1 MPGPVTLAESAFRSY
16 AVHRVYFNWQAQLRL
31 ITQGTPFQT
40 LYDRCI
46 AQAADALTPLVLEVL
61 GEHDST
67 KVYMSLTLTTLTDD
81 ADSEEMANSSES
93 LPPSNIGYTT
103 RAHVVNQP
111 SDLEPILEDM
121 VERVFQAENPSLNR
135 GVEAGVA
142 EVSFHIAGYNPI
154 TGSSYVRLPKGLANK
169 KACVNV
175 KNDDDKCF
183 LWASLSALHP
193 ATNHAERAS
202 NYSPYLSEINFGDLQ
217 GQSEI
222 LGSHRAHEKSLL
234 S

>member
-1 MPGPVTLAESAFRSY
+1 MPGPVTLAERAFRSY

-31 ITQGTPFQT
+31 IT
-40 LYDRCI
+40 
-46 AQAADALTPLVLEVL
+46 ADALTPLVLKVL

-67 KVYMSLTLTTLTDD
+67 KVYMSLTLPPLTDD
-81 ADSEEMANSSES
+81 ADSEEMASSSES

-193 ATNHAERAS
+193 ATSHADRAS
-202 NYSPYLSEINFGDLQ
+202 NYSPYLSEINFGDLEFPI
-217 GQSEI
+217 SPNVTSRDPREVI
-222 LGSHRAHEKSLL
+222 S
-234 S
+234 